1 MNKRIRKKK
10 LKQKIAYIDL
20 LINRN
25 NQIRKEYKT
34 DKSINGFPANLVI
47 PFRNFG
53 LQFNKS
59 ILIRSLKRGEY

>member
-10 LKQKIAYIDL
+10 LKQKIEC
-20 LINRN
+20 INYKINHN
-25 NQIRKEYKT
+25 NQILKEYKT
-34 DKSINGFPANLVI
+34 DKSINGFLVNLVI

-53 LQFNKS
+53 LQLNKS

>member
-10 LKQKIAYIDL
+10 LKQKIECIDYK
-20 LINRN
+20 INHN

-34 DKSINGFPANLVI
+34 DKSINGFPVNLVI

-53 LQFNKS
+53 LQLNKS

>member
-10 LKQKIAYIDL
+10 LKQKIEC
-20 LINRN
+20 INYKINHN
-25 NQIRKEYKT
+25 NQIRKT
-34 DKSINGFPANLVI
+34 DKSINGFPTNLVI

-53 LQFNKS
+53 LQLNKS

>member
-10 LKQKIAYIDL
+10 LKKKIEC
-20 LINRN
+20 INYKINHN
-25 NQIRKEYKT
+25 NQIRKT
-34 DKSINGFPANLVI
+34 VKSINGFPANLVI

-53 LQFNKS
+53 LQLNKS

>member
-10 LKQKIAYIDL
+10 LKQNIECIDYKI
-20 LINRN
+20 NHN
-25 NQIRKEYKT
+25 NQIRKT

-53 LQFNKS
+53 LQLNKS
-59 ILIRSLKRGEY
+59 VLIRSLKRGEY

>member
-10 LKQKIAYIDL
+10 LKQKIECIDYK
-20 LINRN
+20 INHN

-34 DKSINGFPANLVI
+34 DKSINGFLVNLVI

-53 LQFNKS
+53 LQLNKS

>member
-10 LKQKIAYIDL
+10 LKQKIECIDYK
-20 LINRN
+20 INHN
-25 NQIRKEYKT
+25 NQIRKT

-53 LQFNKS
+53 LQLNKN

>member
-10 LKQKIAYIDL
+10 LKQKIECIDYK
-20 LINRN
+20 INHN
-25 NQIRKEYKT
+25 NQIRKM

-53 LQFNKS
+53 LQLNKN